1 MRFQDLVNN
10 PQYSLIMQKDS
21 SSAMFFAP
29 SENSTR
35 NDETIIWKRTEN
47 CPSCLTENDEMTEKL
62 LLENPMYV
70 YFDSLMALSG
80 RFNNYPCLIDETS
93 KPLAKVG
100 FC

>member
-1 MRFQDLVNN
+1 VNN

-47 CPSCLTENDEMTEKL
+47 CPSCLTENDEIKAFVRKPNVCL
-62 LLENPMYV
+62 
-70 YFDSLMALSG
+70 F
-80 RFNNYPCLIDETS
+80 RFINGTVRKIQ
-93 KPLAKVG
+93 
-100 FC
+100 